1 MNSLLPFSQSL
12 ALLLLLIINTIIIPK
27 CIAFPTCGTTAP
39 AQDALNFTT
48 AALSLDHHPFG
59 IAYYTNDIAFVVIR
73 RSIGVLDMS
82 GFAPVLKH
90 TVEPSRAALAH
101 LGLSDDQ
108 PDSDDYIFHG
118 LVLSP
123 DRRAL
128 YAAGGYG
135 ALVLDPERAAGGQVN
150 TSVVGVLANN
160 GIAGNYS
167 AMVAV
172 TPDSRTVFLT
182 QEFGSIINGHRG
194 NVEVWKVAQGP
205 NGLMTG
211 VYGGFVNLGYATVG
225 MAFSRDGSKLYVT
238 SEMTGLTD
246 SLGGLLEGS
255 ISVLDIATLQTNPA
269 DAVLYTVSAGCHPVR
284 IIPGTGGNH
293 VWVSTRESNS
303 LMVYDADKLECED
316 TAADALV
323 SIIQV
328 GTSPVSLAAVG
339 DFVLTADSNR
349 WGYDNTTTGLSVVST
364 SSVAQGK
371 LVNYPQIPTGLF
383 PREFGLSPDGKTLLV
398 SEFDGY
404 SIRAVDVSALTGQ
417 GASVSNGTANHSQRT
432 LRYRGFR

>member
-1 MNSLLPFSQSL
+1 MTNLFFSRSL
-12 ALLLLLIINTIIIPK
+12 ALLVVVFINLVIIPS
-27 CIAFPTCGTTAP
+27 CNAFPTCGTTAP

-48 AALSLDHHPFG
+48 SALSLDHHPFG
-59 IAYYTNDIAFVVIR
+59 IAYYTNDIAFVIIR

-82 GFAPVLKH
+82 NFTPVLKY
-90 TVEPSRAALAH
+90 TVEPSRAVLAH
-101 LGLSDDQ
+101 LGLSEDQ

-135 ALVLDPERAAGGQVN
+135 ALVVDPERAMNGQN
-150 TSVVGVLANN
+150 NSVIGVLANN

-167 AMVAV
+167 AMVAI

-194 NVEVWKVAQGP
+194 NVEVWKVTQGP
-205 NGLMTG
+205 NGLVTG

-225 MAFSRDGSKLYVT
+225 MAFSRDNSKLYVT
-238 SEMTGLTD
+238 SEMTGLAD

-255 ISVLDIATLQTNPA
+255 ISVLDIETLQVNPA
-269 DAVLYTVSAGCHPVR
+269 NAVLYTISAGCHPVR

-293 VWVSTRESNS
+293 IWVSTRESNS
-303 LMVYDADKLECED
+303 LMVHDADKLECED
-316 TAADALV
+316 TANDALV
-323 SIIQV
+323 SSIQV

-339 DFVLTADSNR
+339 NFVLTADSNR

-364 SSVAQGK
+364 NSVAQGK

-404 SIRAVDVSALTGQ
+404 AVRAVDVSPLTGH
-417 GASVSNGTANHSQRT
+417 GSSSHTQRT
-432 LRYRGFR
+432 MRTRGLK